1 MLILLKVYFGT
12 FIEVVLDYNTTCIP
26 DAADEI
32 IFSLLMIL
40 F

>member
-12 FIEVVLDYNTTCIP
+12 IIEVVLDYNTWIP
-26 DAADEI
+26 DADEM